1 METNKKKKGG
11 QMKNCNYCCNEDE
24 NAILFWNDCV
34 VGEDELIHRNTKDYT
49 CLCEDCKYQLEKEKE

>member
-1 METNKKKKGG
+1 
-11 QMKNCNYCCNEDE
+11 MKHCNHCWNEDE

-49 CLCEDCKYQLEKEKE
+49 CLCEDCKYKLIREKS